1 MARPHRTGM
10 LFATSAVASSM
21 LASSCSDPP
30 CGQEGFDVVAGTE
43 AVLDVLVSDV
53 ACNGVVP
60 SCIASDD
67 AGACTKWWVLPN
79 DTGNCHVDVDLGNG
93 TRFSAD
99 VKIGHGS
106 GSCTGFYPSIAADSI
121 IEVP

>member
-1 MARPHRTGM
+1 M
-10 LFATSAVASSM
+10 
-21 LASSCSDPP
+21 
-30 CGQEGFDVVAGTE
+30 VAGTE
-43 AVLDVLVSDV
+43 TIIDVVTSDV
-53 ACNGVVP
+53 ACIGVTP
-60 SCIASDD
+60 SCVATDD
-67 AGACTKWWVLPN
+67 AGACTKYWVLPN

-106 GSCTGFYPSIAADSI
+106 GSCTGFYPTIAADSI